1 MRVQPL
7 VSFFVRV
14 GFRVTTTSVT
24 ARSHGGQLD
33 LRAFDALDDAAL
45 GELAAYWPAH
55 TSIFVASDGQVSAA
69 AKEKYGCSEPL
80 FDDAETAKFY
90 ALFRKHDTNQSD
102 TLNARELKARRRVS
116 DGITVMVGGERDT
129 ALSCTRRRSP
139 RRAAAP

>member
-1 MRVQPL
+1 MA
-7 VSFFVRV
+7 
-14 GFRVTTTSVT
+14 TTSI
-24 ARSHGGQLD
+24 AAHSYGGQLD

-45 GELAAYWPAH
+45 GELWAYWPEH

-90 ALFRKHDTNQSD
+90 ALFRKHDSNQSD
-102 TLNARELKARRRVS
+102 THNARELKVRRRVS
-116 DGITVMVGGERDT
+116 DGITVMVGGECDT
-129 ALSCTRRRSP
+129 ALSCTRRRFP